1 MYTPLI
7 YYNFLSLPRRRRRD
21 RGRAGDL
28 LAEEE
33 GGLRLAE
40 QEESLVAPQAAQEA
54 EHARVGVQDEG
65 GEVRCVI
72 SCILMLN
79 SA

>member
-1 MYTPLI
+1 M
-7 YYNFLSLPRRRRRD
+7 YYNLMILPRRRRRD

-28 LAEEE
+28 LAEED
-33 GGLRLAE
+33 RAVRVAE

-65 GEVRCVI
+65 GER
-72 SCILMLN
+72 SL
-79 SA
+79 